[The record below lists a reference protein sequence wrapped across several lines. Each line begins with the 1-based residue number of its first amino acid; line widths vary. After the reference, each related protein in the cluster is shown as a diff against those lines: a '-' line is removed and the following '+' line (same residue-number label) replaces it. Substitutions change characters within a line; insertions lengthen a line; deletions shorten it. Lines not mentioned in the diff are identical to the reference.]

1 MCGGADNDAID
12 SGAGVDTA
20 VFSATQGGASL
31 ARNAQ
36 GQWLVTVAGETDT
49 LTGVELA
56 DFTDRDMALDNA
68 RQTFSG
74 DGTIDIL
81 WRNSQT
87 GEVAQWAMA
96 GTTLTS
102 SSVFGGVGLDWTL
115 VGSGDFSGYGRDDLL
130 WRHSQIRLLVTWG
143 NGTPQGAGSI
153 GGVPLEWAIAGVGD
167 FKFHG
172 RDEVVWR
179 GATGAVAVWRL
190 DGASYQSAGFI
201 GTAPSAWTIA
211 DIGD

>member
-1 MCGGADNDAID
+1 
-12 SGAGVDTA
+12 
-20 VFSATQGGASL
+20 
-31 ARNAQ
+31 
-36 GQWLVTVAGETDT
+36 
-49 LTGVELA
+49 
-56 DFTDRDMALDNA
+56 
-68 RQTFSG
+68 
-74 DGTIDIL
+74 
-81 WRNSQT
+81 
-87 GEVAQWAMA
+87 
-96 GTTLTS
+96 
-102 SSVFGGVGLDWTL
+102 VFGGVGLDWTL